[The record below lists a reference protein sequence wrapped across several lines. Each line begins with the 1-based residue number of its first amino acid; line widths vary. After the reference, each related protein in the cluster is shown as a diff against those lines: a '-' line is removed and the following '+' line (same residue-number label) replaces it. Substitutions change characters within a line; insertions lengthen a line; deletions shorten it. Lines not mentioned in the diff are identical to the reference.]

1 MSLRSMTGFAAA
13 SVAGLDGELRSV
25 NGRGLDLRIR
35 LPEGWG
41 ALERRVAGRLRAA
54 AARGQIS
61 ITIRSNDESE
71 SVDLSHVRARQAV
84 WQEVSAAMGRNEV
97 APMTWLLTGA
107 SSGRA
112 APDEA
117 ALDGLLDQLIP
128 AWDQDRCREG
138 SELAPQLLDLV
149 AALRSDLAA
158 IEPLEAQALSAF
170 QERLLERVQNLMGD
184 HAHDP
189 LRLVQE
195 VAVVADRRDI
205 SEERVRIGAHLDAA
219 EQQLRSGGPVG
230 RSLGFLAQELLR
242 EVNTTGSKS
251 HDLAIAERVLAMKSN
266 VERLRE
272 QVLNLE

>member
-13 SVAGLDGELRSV
+13 NVDGLDGELRSV
-25 NGRGLDLRIR
+25 NGRGLDLRVR

-41 ALERRVAGRLRAA
+41 ALERKVASRVRGT

-61 ITIRSNDESE
+61 VTIRSADGSE
-71 SVDLSHVRARQAV
+71 SVDLSHVRARQTV
-84 WQEVSAAMGRNEV
+84 WQEVSTAMGRDEV

-112 APDEA
+112 APDGD
-117 ALDGLLDQLIP
+117 ALDALLDRLIP
-128 AWDQDRCREG
+128 AWDQDRQREG
-138 SELAPQLLDLV
+138 AELSPQLLELV
-149 AALRSDLAA
+149 GALRSDLAS
-158 IEPLEAQALSAF
+158 IEPLEAQALSAY
-170 QERLLERVQNLMGD
+170 QERLLERVQTLLGN

-205 SEERVRIGAHLDAA
+205 SEERFRISAHLDAA
-219 EQQLRSGGPVG
+219 EQQLRAGGAVG

-242 EVNTTGSKS
+242 EVNTMGSKS
-251 HDLAIAERVLAMKSN
+251 HHLAIAERVLAMKSN